1 MAKKNLLLLGACL
14 GWFAVITQFI
24 LMLNNRVASVP
35 ETIVRFFS
43 FFTILTNLLVAIYY
57 TIHWFQKPTSLLLRL
72 QKPGVLSAVTLYIAV
87 VGLVYQIVL
96 RSIWSPVGLQK
107 LVDEL
112 LHSIIPVFTLVY
124 WFLYEKHNEAS
135 WKSIPS
141 WLLYPLFYLAYI
153 LIRGSFSN
161 FYPYPFVNVRELG
174 LQKVLINSSVLV
186 FVFLSIAIGL
196 VACSKLLTKK
206 VPHI

>member
-1 MAKKNLLLLGACL
+1 MAKKNLLALGAFL

-43 FFTILTNLLVAIYY
+43 FFTILTNLLVTIYY
-57 TIHWFQKPTSLLLRL
+57 TIHWLQKPTSLLLRL

-124 WFLYEKHNEAS
+124 WFLYEKHTETS

-161 FYPYPFVNVRELG
+161 FYPYPFVNVTELG

-186 FVFLSIAIGL
+186 VVFLSIALGL
-196 VACSKLLTKK
+196 TVISKLLARKQN
-206 VPHI
+206 H

>member
-1 MAKKNLLLLGACL
+1 MTKKNLLALGACL

-124 WFLYEKHNEAS
+124 WFLYEKHTETS

-161 FYPYPFVNVRELG
+161 FYPYPFVNVTELG

-186 FVFLSIAIGL
+186 VVFTSIALGL
-196 VACSKLLTKK
+196 TGISKLLAQKQN
-206 VPHI
+206 H

>member
-1 MAKKNLLLLGACL
+1 MTKKNFLVLGAFL
-14 GWFAVITQFI
+14 GCFAVITQFI
-24 LMLNNRVASVP
+24 LMINNRAASVP

-43 FFTILTNLLVAIYY
+43 FFTILTNLIVAVYY
-57 TIHWFQKPTSLLLRL
+57 TIHWLQKPTSLLFRL
-72 QKPGVLSAVTLYIAV
+72 QKPGILSAVTLYIAV

-96 RSIWSPVGLQK
+96 RSIWSPVGIQK

-141 WLLYPLFYLAYI
+141 WLLYPLFYLAFI
-153 LIRGSFSN
+153 LIRGSISN
-161 FYPYPFVNVRELG
+161 FYPYPFVNVTELG

>member
-1 MAKKNLLLLGACL
+1 MTKKNFLVLGAFL

-24 LMLNNRVASVP
+24 LMINNRAASVP

-43 FFTILTNLLVAIYY
+43 FFTILTNLIVAVYY
-57 TIHWFQKPTSLLLRL
+57 TIHWLQKPTSLLLRL
-72 QKPGVLSAVTLYIAV
+72 QKTGILSAITLYIAV

-96 RSIWSPVGLQK
+96 RSIWSPVGIQK

-141 WLLYPLFYLAYI
+141 WLLYPLFYLAFI
-153 LIRGSFSN
+153 LIRGSISN
-161 FYPYPFVNVRELG
+161 FYPYPFVNVTELG

>member
-1 MAKKNLLLLGACL
+1 MAKKNLLALGAFL

-43 FFTILTNLLVAIYY
+43 FFTILTNLLVTIYY
-57 TIHWFQKPTSLLLRL
+57 TIHWLQKPTSLLLRL

-124 WFLYEKHNEAS
+124 WFLYEKHTETS

-161 FYPYPFVNVRELG
+161 FYPYPFVNVTELG

-186 FVFLSIAIGL
+186 VVFLSIALGL
-196 VACSKLLTKK
+196 TGISKLLARKQN
-206 VPHI
+206 H

>member
-1 MAKKNLLLLGACL
+1 MTKKNFLVLGAFL

-24 LMLNNRVASVP
+24 LMINNRTASVP

-43 FFTILTNLLVAIYY
+43 FFTILTNLIVAVYY
-57 TIHWFQKPTSLLLRL
+57 TIHWLQKTTSLLFRL
-72 QKPGVLSAVTLYIAV
+72 QKPGILSAVTLYIAV
-87 VGLVYQIVL
+87 VGLIYQIVL
-96 RSIWSPVGLQK
+96 RSIWSPVGIQK

-141 WLLYPLFYLAYI
+141 WLLYPLFYLAFI
-153 LIRGSFSN
+153 LIRGSISN
-161 FYPYPFVNVRELG
+161 FYPYPFVNVTELG

-196 VACSKLLTKK
+196 VACSKLITKK

>member
-1 MAKKNLLLLGACL
+1 MTKKNLLVLGAFL

-24 LMLNNRVASVP
+24 LMMNNRAASVP

-43 FFTILTNLLVAIYY
+43 FFTILTNLIVAVYY
-57 TIHWFQKPTSLLLRL
+57 TIHWLQKPTSLLLRL
-72 QKPGVLSAVTLYIAV
+72 QKPGILSAVTLYIAV

-112 LHSIIPVFTLVY
+112 LHSIIPVFTLAY

-141 WLLYPLFYLAYI
+141 WLLYPLFYLAFI
-153 LIRGSFSN
+153 LIRGSISN
-161 FYPYPFVNVRELG
+161 FYPYPFVNVTELG

-196 VACSKLLTKK
+196 VACSKLITKK

>member
-1 MAKKNLLLLGACL
+1 MTKKNLLALGAFL

-57 TIHWFQKPTSLLLRL
+57 SIHWFQKPTSLLLRL
-72 QKPGVLSAVTLYIAV
+72 QKPGVLSSVTLYIAV

-124 WFLYEKHNEAS
+124 WFLYEKHTETS

-161 FYPYPFVNVRELG
+161 FYPYPFVNVTELG

-186 FVFLSIAIGL
+186 FVFLSIALGL
-196 VACSKLLTKK
+196 VACSKVLSKRA
-206 VPHI
+206 PHV

>member
-1 MAKKNLLLLGACL
+1 MTKKNLLALGAFL

-124 WFLYEKHNEAS
+124 WFLYEKHTETS

-161 FYPYPFVNVRELG
+161 FYPYPFVNVTELG

-186 FVFLSIAIGL
+186 FVFLSIALGL
-196 VACSKLLTKK
+196 TGTSKLLARKQN
-206 VPHI
+206 H